1 MVGPIEASYAIAAA
15 AALEMGHVKRAGEFL
30 GDMEAIPQGER
41 SPSFQAEIARLR
53 ARLAALGGDGATALA
68 GFEEAVRG
76 FRAIGMRFHL
86 AVALAEYG
94 QRLEGEGKAEEAG
107 PVLSE
112 AREIFEELKATWW
125 LDRLDRPDLERSAA
139 R

>member
-1 MVGPIEASYAIAAA
+1 
-15 AALEMGHVKRAGEFL
+15 
-30 GDMEAIPQGER
+30 
-41 SPSFQAEIARLR
+41 
-53 ARLAALGGDGATALA
+53 
-68 GFEEAVRG
+68 
-76 FRAIGMRFHL
+76 MRFHL